1 MNFNFIPHASQ
12 PLHQFFTFS
21 PQLISRMNFG
31 DSCQIFNGNMGG
43 QHKNAYQHNLYN
55 LYTFSSYFLHN

>member
-21 PQLISRMNFG
+21 PQLISIIYFR
-31 DSCQIFNGNMGG
+31 DSFQIFNPAQADEG
-43 QHKNAYQHNLYN
+43 LTPCP
-55 LYTFSSYFLHN
+55 LERL